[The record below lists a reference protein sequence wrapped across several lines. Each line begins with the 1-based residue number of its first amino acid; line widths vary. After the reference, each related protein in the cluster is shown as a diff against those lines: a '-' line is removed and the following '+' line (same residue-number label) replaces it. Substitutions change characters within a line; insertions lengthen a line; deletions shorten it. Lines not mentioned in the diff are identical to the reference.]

1 MENYLSSTLHDLIYN
16 TLPMIVITVI
26 VCILLRVI
34 YLIKNEV
41 HFTLYR
47 ELFMLTFIIYILSLF
62 QIVTIQ
68 DTVSWST
75 NNFIPFKEI
84 TRYDLWSHGF
94 FKNVIGNICLFLPFG
109 YFISYINKKKKFY
122 EPLFI
127 TFVCSLSIELVQM
140 MIGRVFDV
148 DDIILNVI
156 GGMLG
161 YCFYKLFY
169 FIGSKIPKVLK
180 NEYLLDAISIILFSL
195 VIYIIFLI

>member
-1 MENYLSSTLHDLIYN
+1 
-16 TLPMIVITVI
+16 
-26 VCILLRVI
+26 
-34 YLIKNEV
+34 
-41 HFTLYR
+41 
-47 ELFMLTFIIYILSLF
+47 MLTFIIYILSLF

-109 YFISYINKKKKFY
+109 YFISYILKSKKFY

-180 NEYLLDAISIILFSL
+180 NEYLLDAISIMLFSL